1 MPNAARILVV
11 DDNPSNVKALRQRLL
26 ADGHQVLE
34 ATSGQEALDVA
45 AEQSPD
51 LILLD
56 IMMPGM
62 DGYEVCRRLKG
73 QDSGEFVPVV
83 MVTALTEPEAV
94 IRALDEGA
102 DEYVTKP
109 FEPLELMARVRSM
122 LRIRRMYQENTVLRQ
137 EIARHDLRFD
147 RLIGDSEAME
157 KIYSILPRLGDSE
170 VTVLL
175 SGESGTGKEAIA
187 RTIHTQGPRRD
198 GRFVAVNCGALAEG
212 ILESELFGHRKGAF
226 TGASEDRQGL
236 FEAASEGT
244 LFLDE
249 IGETSP
255 AMQTR
260 LLRALQEGE
269 ITRVGE
275 TDPRQVNPRVIAA
288 TNRDLEAE
296 VAAGNFREDL
306 FYRLS
311 VFPIRL
317 PALRE
322 RREDIATLA
331 AHFLQRHNEDREP
344 VDRVQGFTPDALD
357 ALTRFEWP
365 GNVRQLENEIE
376 RALVLTAPG
385 GVIDADV
392 LSERLVEGRSTL
404 AAKIGGR
411 TGKLRDLVAQ
421 VECEAIR
428 TTLTRCEGNRSRTAQ
443 ELGITRTTLLQKLRQ
458 FGLDSAS

>member
-1 MPNAARILVV
+1 MPDPARILVV

-26 ADGHQVLE
+26 TDGHDVLE
-34 ATSGQEALDVA
+34 ATSGQEALDLVA
-45 AEQSPD
+45 GQSPD
-51 LILLD
+51 LVLLD

-62 DGYEVCRRLKG
+62 DGYEVCRRLKKAD
-73 QDSGEFVPVV
+73 DSQFIPII
-83 MVTALTEPEAV
+83 MVTALSEPDAV

-137 EIARHDLRFD
+137 EIARNQMRFD
-147 RLIGDSEAME
+147 RLIGDSQAME
-157 KIYSILPRLGDSE
+157 KIYALLPRLAESE

-187 RTIHTQGPRRD
+187 RTIHSHGPRHV

-212 ILESELFGHRKGAF
+212 VLESELFGHRKGAF
-226 TGASEDRQGL
+226 TGASEDREGL
-236 FEAASEGT
+236 FEAASQGT

-275 TDPRQVNPRVIAA
+275 SEPRQVNPRIIAA

-296 VAAGNFREDL
+296 VTAGNFREDL

-322 RREDIATLA
+322 RRDDVPALA
-331 AHFLQRHNEDREP
+331 NHFLRHHNEARDA
-344 VDRVQGFTPDALD
+344 DARVQGFTPEALD
-357 ALTRFEWP
+357 TLARFDWP

-376 RALVLTAPG
+376 RALVLTPPG
-385 GVIDADV
+385 GVIAIDA
-392 LSERLVEGRSTL
+392 LSERLVEGRSNL
-404 AAKIGGR
+404 ATRVGTR
-411 TGKLRDLVAQ
+411 TGKLRDLVSQ

-428 TTLTRCEGNRSRTAQ
+428 GTLSRCEGNRSRTAA

-458 FGLDSAS
+458 FGLDEG